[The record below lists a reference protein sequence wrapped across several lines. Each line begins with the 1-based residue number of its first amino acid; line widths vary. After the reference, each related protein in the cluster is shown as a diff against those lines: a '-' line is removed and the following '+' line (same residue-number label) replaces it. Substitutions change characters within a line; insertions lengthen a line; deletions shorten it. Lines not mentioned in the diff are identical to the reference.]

1 MGHYSKSVGQL
12 PCVSVII
19 PVRNE
24 EEHIEQC
31 LTSVLAQDYPPD
43 KLEIIVVD
51 GLSDDNTREIA
62 TRVLEDNGP
71 LDWRILTN
79 PEQATPAGLN
89 QGICDSSGE
98 MIMRLDGHS
107 RIAPDY
113 ITSCVET
120 VRRTGAWCVGGAARP
135 IGTGFVGRAI
145 ALAHLTR
152 FGLGAAKF
160 RNPSTHGEVDTLWP
174 GFWPRWVFDQ
184 IGFFSEALSRNQ
196 DIELSSRIRQHGG
209 ALHLDPSIRIWYRCR
224 QSLLALAKQSF
235 RNGMWNILTYRQNP
249 ASLALRH
256 FVPLAFV
263 VSLACALGIALLVP
277 AGKYLLFALLAAY
290 LVGLVGAIIPL
301 AQKHGWR
308 YALILPIVIVAAH
321 LSYGFGSIWGI
332 ARAAMSRS
340 PQSTP
345 VW

>member
-1 MGHYSKSVGQL
+1 MRHYSKSVEQL

-31 LTSVLAQDYPPD
+31 LTSVLDQDYPSD

-51 GLSDDNTREIA
+51 GLSEDDTREIA
-62 TRVLEDNGP
+62 IRMLNNNHSINS
-71 LDWRILTN
+71 RILTN
-79 PEQATPAGLN
+79 PDQATPAGLN
-89 QGICDSSGE
+89 QGIRDSSGE

-107 RIAPDY
+107 RIASDY
-113 ITSCVET
+113 IAKCVDT
-120 VRRTGAWCVGGAARP
+120 AQRTGAWCVGGPARP
-135 IGTGFVGRAI
+135 MGTGFVGQAI

-152 FGLGAAKF
+152 FGLGPARF
-160 RNPSTHGEVDTLWP
+160 RNPSAHGEVDTLWP

-184 IGFFSEALSRNQ
+184 IGLFNEALSRNQ

-209 ALHLDPSIRIWYRCR
+209 ALHIDPSIRIWYRCR

-235 RNGMWNILTYRQNP
+235 RNGMWNILTYRQKR
-249 ASLALRH
+249 ASLAVRH

-263 VSLACALGIALLVP
+263 VSLACALGLALVVP
-277 AGKYLLFALLAAY
+277 AGKYLLIALLAAY
-290 LVGLVGAIIPL
+290 SVGLAGAIIPL

-308 YALILPIVIVAAH
+308 YAPILPVVIVAAH
-321 LSYGFGSIWGI
+321 LSYGFGSILGI
-332 ARAAMSRS
+332 ARAVICRRQQDA
-340 PQSTP
+340 PAK
-345 VW
+345 

>member
-1 MGHYSKSVGQL
+1 MSHYSKSVEQL
-12 PCVSVII
+12 PRVSVII

-31 LTSVLAQDYPPD
+31 LRSVLDQDYPPD

-51 GLSDDNTREIA
+51 GLSEDDTRELA
-62 TRVLEDNGP
+62 RRVLESSDS

-79 PEQATPAGLN
+79 PDEATPAGLN
-89 QGICDSSGE
+89 QGIRDSSGE

-107 RIAPDY
+107 RIAPNY

-135 IGTGFVGRAI
+135 IGTGFIGEAI

-152 FGLGAAKF
+152 FGLGPAKF
-160 RNPSTHGEVDTLWP
+160 RNPSAHGEVDTLWP
-174 GFWPRWVFDQ
+174 GFWPRGVFDR
-184 IGFFSEALSRNQ
+184 IGLFNERLPRNQ

-209 ALHLDPSIRIWYRCR
+209 ALYIDPSIRIWYRCR

-235 RNGMWNILTYRQNP
+235 RNGMWNILTCKEHP
-249 ASLALRH
+249 GSLAVRH

-263 VSLACALGIALLVP
+263 VSLACTLGLALLVP
-277 AGKYLLFALLAAY
+277 AGKYLLFSLLAAY
-290 LVGLVGAIIPL
+290 SVGLAGAIIPL

-308 YALILPIVIVAAH
+308 YAPILPVVIVAAH
-321 LSYGFGSIWGI
+321 LFYGFGSLLGI
-332 ARAAMSRS
+332 VRAAMCRR
-340 PQSTP
+340 PQDTP
-345 VW
+345 V